1 MSTAADIASVY
12 RSEVRRPTDMSRD
25 YVPVPVM
32 RVEDDPLYRLCLDH
46 LRRMRKP
53 GLDEV
58 EAIAGLHGKA
68 R

>member
-1 MSTAADIASVY
+1 MSTHADIASVY
-12 RSEVRRPTDMSRD
+12 RSEVRRPTDMSRG

-32 RVEDDPLYRLCLDH
+32 RVEDDPAYRVCLDH

-58 EAIAGLHGKA
+58 EAIVGLHGKA

>member
-1 MSTAADIASVY
+1 MSTHADIASVY
-12 RSEVRRPTDMSRD
+12 RSEVRRPTDMSRG
-25 YVPVPVM
+25 YVPVPKL
-32 RVEDDPLYRLCLDH
+32 RVEDDPAYRICLDH

-58 EAIAGLHGKA
+58 EAIAAIHGKA

>member
-1 MSTAADIASVY
+1 MSTHADIASVY
-12 RSEVRRPTDMSRD
+12 RSEVRRPTDMSRG
-25 YVPVPVM
+25 YVPVPKL
-32 RVEDDPLYRLCLDH
+32 RVEDDPAYRLCLNH

-58 EAIAGLHGKA
+58 EAVVGLHGKA